1 MQNSAKI
8 SCMTTSFDD
17 KNLELRAFPNGFM
30 SGESKTVIDGIK
42 IEENTMVIAR
52 AFDFEK
58 NKLPSN
64 VIKEIE
70 KNQKNRYKIP
80 VYIVINGI
88 IMKLEESKKKKLVRN
103 PAELENIQKRI
114 DSLVYRRDNESIEK

>member
-42 IEENTMVIAR
+42 LMTLFLYAFVI
-52 AFDFEK
+52 
-58 NKLPSN
+58 ST
-64 VIKEIE
+64 I
-70 KNQKNRYKIP
+70 NQTINSFL
-80 VYIVINGI
+80 YIF
-88 IMKLEESKKKKLVRN
+88 
-103 PAELENIQKRI
+103 
-114 DSLVYRRDNESIEK
+114 